1 MRTRLPFPF
10 SSFSCPCFLVLVFL
24 LHFFNEILFLLD
36 LARYHLDRIWR
47 SWTGC
52 GNMVECMKMGN
63 GTGFFCIFSGG
74 FLFLKAILG
83 TLLEPCQRF
92 AQNLNFGVL
101 FAKNDN
107 LSQ

>member
-63 GTGFFCIFSGG
+63 GTGNIGYSPRAMP
-74 FLFLKAILG
+74 AIRSKF
-83 TLLEPCQRF
+83 EFWRSVCQ
-92 AQNLNFGVL
+92 
-101 FAKNDN
+101 K
-107 LSQ
+107 